1 MIEAVFFIPPVHFLR
16 VGLASPHSNNSHQT
30 GQSIFTTDPAKSNV
44 SAVEKLDIGEGTV
57 EPLTQAKEKSE
68 VKSKFVVCS
77 TEEPSEFYINISFK
91 ISVKGRLR
99 QSLDY
104 WDKIIVNKTIREII
118 SEGCKIPFISTPK
131 IHFFKTIN

>member
-1 MIEAVFFIPPVHFLR
+1 M
-16 VGLASPHSNNSHQT
+16 
-30 GQSIFTTDPAKSNV
+30 
-44 SAVEKLDIGEGTV
+44 EKLDIGEGTV
-57 EPLTQAKEKSE
+57 EPLTKAKEKSE
-68 VKSKFVVCS
+68 VKSKLVVCS

-91 ISVKGRLR
+91 ISVVKGRLR

>member
-1 MIEAVFFIPPVHFLR
+1 MIEAVFFIPAVHFLR
-16 VGLASPHSNNSHQT
+16 VGLASPHSNNSHQN
-30 GQSIFTTDPAKSNV
+30 GHSISTTYPAKSNV

-57 EPLTQAKEKSE
+57 EPLTKAKEKLK

-104 WDKIIVNKTIREII
+104 WDKIVVNKTIREII

-131 IHFFKTIN
+131 IHFFKIIN